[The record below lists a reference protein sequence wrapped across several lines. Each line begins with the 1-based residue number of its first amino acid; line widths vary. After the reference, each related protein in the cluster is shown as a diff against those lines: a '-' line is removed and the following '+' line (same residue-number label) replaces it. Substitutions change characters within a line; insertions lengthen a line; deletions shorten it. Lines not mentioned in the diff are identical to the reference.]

1 VIQHKTAAQD
11 PQAGDVGVPFETF
24 FEREYPS
31 VTRAL
36 VLLTGNGAEAE
47 ELAEDAFARAWSAWD
62 RVGTMASPAGY
73 VYKTALNLHRNRLR
87 RLAAELRHR
96 ERPVPSGDPAAA
108 VETRDG
114 IRRPLMALPLPQR
127 EALVLVEWLGMSDEE
142 AGHLLRIKAVSVRT
156 RCHRARMTLRATFGG
171 GDE

>member
-1 VIQHKTAAQD
+1 
-11 PQAGDVGVPFETF
+11 
-24 FEREYPS
+24 
-31 VTRAL
+31 
-36 VLLTGNGAEAE
+36 
-47 ELAEDAFARAWSAWD
+47 
-62 RVGTMASPAGY
+62 MASPAGY

-114 IRRPLMALPLPQR
+114 IRRALMALPLPQR

>member
-1 VIQHKTAAQD
+1 MIRHKTAAQD
-11 PQAGDVGVPFETF
+11 PQAGEVGVPFETF

-87 RLAAELRHR
+87 RLARSCAIVSDRCR
-96 ERPVPSGDPAAA
+96 AGIPRPQWRRGMGSGG
-108 VETRDG
+108 R
-114 IRRPLMALPLPQR
+114 
-127 EALVLVEWLGMSDEE
+127 
-142 AGHLLRIKAVSVRT
+142 
-156 RCHRARMTLRATFGG
+156 
-171 GDE
+171 